1 MARCES
7 TEGRYCKARR
17 TEPGSGPILAP
28 GLGDGSR
35 SAREVRG
42 GSGAAG
48 PGRAR
53 GRGAA
58 PVPAPARSSPRPA
71 WVLPC
76 ENDASR

>member
-17 TEPGSGPILAP
+17 TEPGPDPSLRPGWGTAP
-28 GLGDGSR
+28 AL
-35 SAREVRG
+35 RERFG
-42 GSGAAG
+42 AGAALR
-48 PGRAR
+48 GRAVL
-53 GRGAA
+53 GGGGAA